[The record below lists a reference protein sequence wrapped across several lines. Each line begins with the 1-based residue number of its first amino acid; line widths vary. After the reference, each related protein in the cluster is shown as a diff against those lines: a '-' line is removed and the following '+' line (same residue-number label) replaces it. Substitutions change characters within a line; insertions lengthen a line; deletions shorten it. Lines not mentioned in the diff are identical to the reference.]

1 MIEVSD
7 GLLTL
12 SVPIQIK
19 RRSCRLRDREQT
31 DGTVESDHYGA
42 AYFINDIDPE
52 ESVNHHAANL
62 GSTVRPNIPA
72 TWNRHR
78 IALCASAITIGLG
91 AGPLLAAQSV
101 TLENFKRAESDHY
114 FSGFVAKGCF
124 GKLCSD
130 REPVAVDQQT
140 VIRMNRDTP
149 YTFGVFDLSTP
160 VTIVKPDVG
169 RRFQSIHVVNQDH
182 YAPLVAYA
190 PGRYTLTR
198 EKLGTRYVLVVI
210 RTFMDPND
218 SADVKAAHA
227 AQNAVRI
234 EQARP
239 GKFEAPDWDAE
250 QRAKMSAA
258 IASLMPYAG
267 DNRAM
272 FGPWEK
278 VDPVRHLIGTAAGWG
293 GNPLEDATYVA
304 SQVSK
309 NDGTTPYVL
318 RVGNVPVDGFWSVTV
333 YNEKGFYEAPETAI
347 SVNSVTGR
355 RDPDGTVTIRF
366 GGDPSAANYLR
377 IMPGWNY
384 TVRMYRPRSEVLSG
398 KWAFPEAVEAR

>member
-1 MIEVSD
+1 MRTDTPV
-7 GLLTL
+7 L
-12 SVPIQIK
+12 
-19 RRSCRLRDREQT
+19 RHRLRI
-31 DGTVESDHYGA
+31 VS
-42 AYFINDIDPE
+42 I
-52 ESVNHHAANL
+52 
-62 GSTVRPNIPA
+62 
-72 TWNRHR
+72 
-78 IALCASAITIGLG
+78 ASALAIGLG
-91 AGPLLAAQSV
+91 AGPLLAVEPV

-114 FSGFVAKGCF
+114 FGGFVAKGCF

-130 REPVAVDQQT
+130 REPVAVDAQT

-169 RRFQSIHVVNQDH
+169 RRFQSMLVINQDH
-182 YAPLVAYA
+182 YAPLIAYA

-198 EKLGTRYVLVVI
+198 ERLGTRYALVVI

-218 SADVKAAHA
+218 PADVKAAHA
-227 AQNAVRI
+227 AQDAIRVV
-234 EQARP
+234 QARP
-239 GKFEAPDWDAE
+239 GKFEVPAWDAE

-272 FGPWEK
+272 FGPREK

-293 GNPLEDATYVA
+293 GNPLEDAKYIA
-304 SQVSK
+304 SEVPK

-318 RVGNVPVDGFWSVTV
+318 KVRTVPVDGFWSVTV
-333 YNEKGFYEAPETAI
+333 YNAKGFYEAPETAI
-347 SVNSVTGR
+347 SINSVTGK
-355 RDPDGTVTIRF
+355 RDPDGTVTVRF
-366 GGDPSAANYLR
+366 GGDPSAPNHLR

-384 TVRMYRPRSEVLSG
+384 TVRLYRPRSEVLSG
-398 KWAFPEAVEAR
+398 KWVFPEPVEAR